1 MKHFSWWAS
10 DVTGNVAEKLV
21 HTGLFGPQD
30 AANHAASVGNAITFL
45 NACTVASFII
55 LLSVLARL
63 GLNRARKKG
72 GTLQFVPESSL
83 TSRNFFELLGGG
95 LYGLA
100 KELLGKDAPR
110 FYWLV
115 AGLFVY
121 ILCCNFMGLIPGFL
135 PPSDS
140 MSHNAAMALVVVI
153 VFNVSGFLVN
163 GTGYIKHMCGPW
175 MGFGGIALNLLLF
188 FIEFLSF
195 LIVRPYSLSLRLM
208 GNMTGDHKVFL
219 IFSDLPGQLIGED
232 SMVATAATYVLTAL
246 VPILF
251 LALGMLV
258 SLIQAFVFTLLSMI
272 YIALAVAHED
282 DH

>member
-21 HTGLFGPQD
+21 STGLFDGPD
-30 AANHAASVGNAITFL
+30 HAQSVGNAITFL
-45 NACTVASFII
+45 NACVVASLIL

-63 GLNRARKKG
+63 GLSRARKKG
-72 GTLQFVPESSL
+72 GTMQYVPDGSM
-83 TSRNFFELLGGG
+83 TSRNFFELFGGG
-95 LYGLA
+95 LYDLA

-110 FYWLV
+110 FFWLA
-115 AGLFVY
+115 AGLFIY
-121 ILCCNFMGLIPGFL
+121 ILFCNLIGMVPGFL

-140 MSHNAAMALVVVI
+140 LSHNAAMALVVVL
-153 VFNVSGFLVN
+153 VFNLSGLMVN

-175 MGFGGIALNLLLF
+175 MGFAGIALNLLLF
-188 FIEFLSF
+188 AIEFLSF

-208 GNMTGDHKVFL
+208 GNMTGDHMVFG
-219 IFSDLPGQLIGED
+219 IMSGVPEQLIGSE
-232 SMVATAATYVLTAL
+232 SMITEILTSVTTAL
-246 VPILF
+246 FPILF
-251 LALGMLV
+251 LALGTLV
-258 SLIQAFVFTLLSMI
+258 SVIQAFVFTLLSLI

>member
-10 DVTGNVAEKLV
+10 DVTGNLAETLV
-21 HTGLFGPQD
+21 STGLFD
-30 AANHAASVGNAITFL
+30 APTHAQSLGNAITFL
-45 NACTVASFII
+45 NACVVATFIVVVS
-55 LLSVLARL
+55 LFARL

-72 GTLQFVPESSL
+72 GTMQYVPDGSM

-110 FYWLV
+110 FFWLV
-115 AGLFVY
+115 SGLFVY
-121 ILCCNFMGLIPGFL
+121 ILCCNLMGLVPGFL

-140 MSHNAAMALVVVI
+140 LSHNAAMALVVVL
-153 VFNVSGFLVN
+153 VFNLSGLMVN

-175 MGFGGIALNLLLF
+175 MGMAGILLNLLLF
-188 FIEFLSF
+188 AIEFLSF

-208 GNMTGDHKVFL
+208 GNMTGDHMVFG
-219 IFSDLPGQLIGED
+219 IMSGVPAQLIGND
-232 SMVATAATYVLTAL
+232 SAVAEVITSIATATF
-246 VPILF
+246 PILF
-251 LALGMLV
+251 IALGTLV
-258 SLIQAFVFTLLSMI
+258 SFIQAFVFTLLSMI

>member
-1 MKHFSWWAS
+1 
-10 DVTGNVAEKLV
+10 
-21 HTGLFGPQD
+21 
-30 AANHAASVGNAITFL
+30 
-45 NACTVASFII
+45 
-55 LLSVLARL
+55 
-63 GLNRARKKG
+63 
-72 GTLQFVPESSL
+72 
-83 TSRNFFELLGGG
+83 
-95 LYGLA
+95 
-100 KELLGKDAPR
+100 
-110 FYWLV
+110 
-115 AGLFVY
+115 
-121 ILCCNFMGLIPGFL
+121 
-135 PPSDS
+135 